1 MFVCIVCV
9 SVLEKQCEISLRTLR
24 NKRIIPIL
32 YLEIAEG
39 LTEPKKRRS
48 FFYTEWRKAK
58 FSEQLR
64 VELY

>member
-39 LTEPKKRRS
+39 LTDPKKRRS